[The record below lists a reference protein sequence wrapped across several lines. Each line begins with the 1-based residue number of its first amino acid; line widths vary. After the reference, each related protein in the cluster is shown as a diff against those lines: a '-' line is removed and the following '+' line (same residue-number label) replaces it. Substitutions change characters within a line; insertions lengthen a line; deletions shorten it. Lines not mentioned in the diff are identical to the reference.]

1 MIMTRFKR
9 TTLSALVALS
19 LGATGAVANDEIS
32 KPAGAKGT
40 GMTKPFQAKTNQF
53 WWPDQL
59 DLSQLRDHDN
69 RSNPLGEDF
78 NYAEAFSKLDLDQV
92 KADVNEL
99 LTTSQDWWPADYGNY
114 GPFFIRLSW
123 HSAGTYRTLDG
134 RGGGDGGQM
143 RFNPLNSWPDNGNLD
158 KARRLLW
165 PIKQKYGES
174 LSWGDL
180 MILAGTVGME
190 NMGFDTYGFA
200 GGRTDDWEP
209 DMVYW
214 GPEVE
219 MLASDREESDGELKR
234 PLGATHMGLI
244 YVNPEGPKGVPDP
257 LGSAKNIRTAFARMA
272 MNDEE
277 TVALI
282 AGGHTFGKMHGAHK
296 PADCLEAEPG
306 GAGLEEQGL
315 GWKNNCGK
323 GHSEDT
329 VTSGLEGAW
338 TQAPTKW
345 TSLYLSNLMG
355 FEWKQTRSPA
365 GAVQWIPK
373 DESAHQSVPDAHV
386 EGKMHAP
393 VMTTADLALKYDPE
407 YRKIVERFLADPKEY
422 QTAFAKAWFKLTH
435 RDMGPKERYLG
446 NDIPEENFIWQDPVP
461 KADYKAISQD
471 DVKEL
476 KAEILDTGLSVQELV
491 KTAWASAASFR
502 ASDLRGGANGARIV
516 LEPQMSWE
524 ANEPETVKTVVEK
537 LKAIQDDFNS
547 QMFTKKK
554 VSLADLIV
562 IGGAA
567 AIEKAAANAGVK
579 VTVPVVV
586 GRTDATQAQTDV
598 NSFSLLE
605 PAADAFRNY
614 YNAEKSYRS
623 PTEMLVDKA
632 DQLNLTVP
640 EMTVLVG
647 GMRTLGANVGDSKH
661 GVFTDN
667 EGALDN
673 DFFVNLLDM
682 KTKWRKTDNPSVY
695 EGFDRKSGEVLYT
708 GTPVDLVFGSNS
720 ELRAVA
726 EVYAYDN
733 AEERFV
739 NDFVDAWTKVMTLD
753 RFDLRHDV
761 TAKIE
766 K

>member
-733 AEERFV
+733 AKERFV